1 MLKGFHTAGA
11 GMMANQ
17 RYQDS
22 LSNNMSNALTPG
34 YKQDRSS
41 FRAFP
46 EMLIQNMGSEN
57 IPTQNGGLNL
67 PKNHIVGPINTGVYM
82 QEDQPLFEQG
92 DVRDT
97 GISTDLALQNGD
109 LPDETGTLFF
119 EVQNG
124 DEEVRYTRNGNFTV
138 DAEGFLTTNEGYY
151 VLNEDGERIQTGT
164 EEFEVSADGQVTSP
178 FDNTAIGLA
187 YHPNANDFVKEGDN
201 LFRNEGEEAAVDA
214 RGADGVNFQVHQ
226 GQLEWSNV
234 DPQES
239 MSEMMRSYRM
249 FEMNQQ
255 VVRMF
260 DQSMELASNQIGKL
274 R

>member
-1 MLKGFHTAGA
+1 MLRGFHTAGA

-22 LSNNMSNALTPG
+22 MSNNMSNVMTPG
-34 YKQDRSS
+34 YKQDRAA

-46 EMLIQNMGSEN
+46 EMLIRNMEEERVPTSNGLN
-57 IPTQNGGLNL
+57 IPFNNR
-67 PKNHIVGPINTGVYM
+67 VGSINTGMYM
-82 QEDQPLFEQG
+82 QEDVPLFEQG

-97 GISTDLALQNGD
+97 GMNTDVALTNGN
-109 LPDETGTLFF
+109 LPDETGFLFF
-119 EVQNG
+119 TVQNQDG
-124 DEEVRYTRNGNFTV
+124 DVSYTRNGNFTV
-138 DAEGFLTTNEGYY
+138 DGEGFLTTNNGNY
-151 VLNEDGERIQTGT
+151 VLDDAGNPIQTGG
-164 EEFEVSADGQVTSP
+164 EEFEVQSNGQVVSP
-178 FDNTAIGLA
+178 FDNSLLGVA
-187 YHPNANDFVKEGDN
+187 YHPNANDFVKQGDDLYNLEGDV
-201 LFRNEGEEAAVDA
+201 APVDA
-214 RGADGVNFQVHQ
+214 RAADGVGFDVSQ

-234 DPQES
+234 DPQHT

-260 DQSMELASNQIGKL
+260 DQSAELAANQIGRL